1 MSNRIN
7 STLFLWS
14 MRRKKRRSLSL
25 PKGLVHKRGAGL
37 DDIYCRLNAVN
48 LFTAAKPKEMRGP
61 YEKPDELDKIA
72 SEINSELLY

>member
-1 MSNRIN
+1 M
-7 STLFLWS
+7 
-14 MRRKKRRSLSL
+14 
-25 PKGLVHKRGAGL
+25 HKRGVGL

-72 SEINSELLY
+72 SEINSDLLHWLLAQTIGREAWHTTARNAANPIRILRT